1 MNIEELFSG
10 IGMVVDDQ
18 VYNKESGDKII
29 HIVENLESK
38 GFPLVKYADVPNIKE
53 IHISKFSF
61 VLLDWELVNILD
73 ESGIPMPG
81 GDKLK
86 KDAMNSL
93 LQFIRKIQESC
104 YLPIFIFSNSAEQDI
119 IKELRKQK
127 LNIDTFPVFIKHKD
141 EIIENGQA
149 KVLEIIQDWI
159 NETPSIYVLK
169 EWENVVNSAKMQTFK
184 SLSTTKYWP
193 LVIWKTADADS
204 VDPNEEMLDIL
215 TQNIFG
221 RMQPL
226 AIDKEQLFK
235 VEIKESTQDEVLN
248 ILQVQR
254 LQLTPN
260 KETST
265 TGDIYKIGKK
275 YYLNIRP
282 TCDCIN
288 RKGLNCDGCKEKNCV
303 ECPNANKVY
312 LIQFDKLSSGQVSDL
327 FEERYGT
334 FKERNNEAILGPL
347 MNNKF
352 YSFKFQDVIIKKYDD
367 IKNDKIGRI
376 LQPFIRHITERY
388 ALYTQRQALP
398 RIPSQ
403 AISDENIGEGKE
415 IPE

>member
-1 MNIEELFSG
+1 ML
-10 IGMVVDDQ
+10 
-18 VYNKESGDKII
+18 
-29 HIVENLESK
+29 
-38 GFPLVKYADVPNIKE
+38 
-53 IHISKFSF
+53 
-61 VLLDWELVNILD
+61 
-73 ESGIPMPG
+73 
-81 GDKLK
+81 
-86 KDAMNSL
+86 
-93 LQFIRKIQESC
+93 
-104 YLPIFIFSNSAEQDI
+104 LPIFIFSNSAEQDI

-254 LQLTPN
+254 LELSPN